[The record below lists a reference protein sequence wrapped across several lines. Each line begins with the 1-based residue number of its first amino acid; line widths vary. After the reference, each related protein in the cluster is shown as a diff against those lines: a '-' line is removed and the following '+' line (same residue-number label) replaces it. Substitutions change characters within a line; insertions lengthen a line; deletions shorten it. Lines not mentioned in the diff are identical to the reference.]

1 MKLHLANHTSALIKQ
16 TPLTYS
22 RLFNLNRPKLN
33 PMNSDGSTL
42 QTLLSSILDY
52 KAPNTFNPWSQQCEF
67 DAIPNACEGRLERLS
82 AHLSN
87 NSVRAILVGEAAGYQ
102 GCRYSGVTF
111 TSERLLLEGAIPGI
125 PAIEKRLTL
134 RKLPFSEPS
143 ATIVWGILKE
153 LNIAENVVM
162 WNAFPW
168 HPMKE
173 NQMHS
178 NRTPTNK
185 ELQSGL
191 PVLDLLLQHFHGVP
205 VISVG
210 KKSTHTLTNLGV
222 KIEAEVRHPAMGG
235 ANKFREG
242 MRKIMR

>member
-1 MKLHLANHTSALIKQ
+1 
-16 TPLTYS
+16 
-22 RLFNLNRPKLN
+22 
-33 PMNSDGSTL
+33 MNSDCPTL

-52 KAPNTFNPWSQQCEF
+52 KSSNAFNPWSEQCEF
-67 DAIPNACEGRLERLS
+67 DAIPNAFEGRIKRLS

-87 NSVRAILVGEAAGYQ
+87 KNTHAILIGEAAGYQ
-102 GCRYSGVTF
+102 GCRYSGITF
-111 TSERLLLEGAIPGI
+111 TSERLLMEGAIPGI

-153 LNIAENVVM
+153 LNIDKNIVM

-173 NQMHS
+173 NQIHS

-191 PVLDLLLQHFHGVP
+191 PVLELLLQHFHDVR

-210 KKSTHTLTNLGV
+210 KKATQTLNNLGI

-242 MRKIMR
+242 MREIMR

>member
-1 MKLHLANHTSALIKQ
+1 M
-16 TPLTYS
+16 
-22 RLFNLNRPKLN
+22 N
-33 PMNSDGSTL
+33 PDHSTL
-42 QTLLSSILDY
+42 QTLLSAIIDY
-52 KAPNTFNPWSQQCEF
+52 KASNTFNPWSQQCEF
-67 DAIPNACEGRLERLS
+67 DAISNAFEERIKRLS
-82 AHLSN
+82 AHLN
-87 NSVRAILVGEAAGYQ
+87 NKNVRAILVGEAAGYQ
-102 GCRYSGVTF
+102 GCRYSGITF
-111 TSERLLLEGAIPGI
+111 TSERLLMEGAISGI

-143 ATIVWGILKE
+143 ATIVWGVLKE

-173 NQMHS
+173 NQIHS

-191 PVLDLLLQHFHGVP
+191 PLLELLLQHFHDIR

-210 KKSTHTLTNLGV
+210 KKATQTLNNLGI

-242 MRKIMR
+242 VRKIMR